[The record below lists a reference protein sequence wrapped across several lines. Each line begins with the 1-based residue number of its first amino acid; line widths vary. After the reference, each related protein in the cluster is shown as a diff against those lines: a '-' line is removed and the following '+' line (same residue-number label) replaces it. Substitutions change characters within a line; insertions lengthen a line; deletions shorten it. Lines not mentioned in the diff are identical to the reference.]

1 MGSAVSWVLLA
12 GVALWAGLRGRR
24 MWRDPV
30 LSASDKHRRLA
41 GVIFLVSVV
50 VTAVGR
56 FALGSVAQLYVV
68 LAGLGAAAALEVRG
82 RRMDEQVMRRR
93 RDRAAAS
100 GEPVEP
106 LLMAPATAGLL
117 ALVGMVSLW
126 QLYSLALGMDG
137 FQKVVRSM
145 GTASPESVAWVGMA
159 SLAIAVVLVLLPL
172 PVAWLTFRIQEKRV
186 RHATRD
192 HAAAV
197 ARFEERLE
205 RERQR
210 AVGDYR
216 SAQMWQRQKG
226 SQQ

>member
-1 MGSAVSWVLLA
+1 MGSAVSWVLLT
-12 GVALWAGLRGRR
+12 GVASWAVLRGRR
-24 MWRDPV
+24 MWRSPA

-41 GVIFLVSVV
+41 GVVFLVSVV

-82 RRMDEQVMRRR
+82 RRLDDQVMRRR
-93 RDRAAAS
+93 RDRAAES

-106 LLMAPATAGLL
+106 LLMNPATAGLL

-126 QLYSLALGMDG
+126 QLYSLALGLDG
-137 FQKVVRSM
+137 FQKMVRSM
-145 GTASPESVAWVGMA
+145 GAASPESVALVGMA
-159 SLAIAVVLVLLPL
+159 SLAVAVVLVILPL
-172 PVAWLTFRIQEKRV
+172 PAAWLAFRIQEKRV
-186 RHATRD
+186 RSAERD
-192 HAAAV
+192 HVQAV

-210 AVGDYR
+210 AVGDYQ
-216 SAQMWQRQKG
+216 SAQAWQQQKG